1 MNKPENTQKMKSKT
15 LHMLLWHLRQMC
27 LALMLLLGCQHLHAD
42 DYKLGPG
49 DLLRITVFDHQ
60 ELAQEAQ
67 VSQSGNISFPLVGVV
82 AVQGLSTRDVEV
94 LLAKKLV
101 QGAYIRNP
109 QVSVIIGEYQSQKMV
124 VIGQVNKPGQYP
136 LTEAR
141 RVLDVLSQAGGL
153 LPDASA
159 DTAALVHSDGSVQ
172 TVDLVKLLNGD
183 MSTNFDVRN
192 GDTLSVPPATK
203 FYIYGQ
209 VQRPGVY
216 KLTRSLT
223 VSQAISVGGGLT
235 KHGTERR
242 AIVKRRD
249 ADGKENTYSAKPSD
263 VLQADDVL
271 MIKESWF

>member
-1 MNKPENTQKMKSKT
+1 MNKPV
-15 LHMLLWHLRQMC
+15 HFLLRIRQLC
-27 LALMLLLGCQHLHAD
+27 LAVLLMLNSQYLHAD
-42 DYKLGPG
+42 DYKLGPS
-49 DLLRITVFDHQ
+49 DILRISVFDHQ
-60 ELAQEAQ
+60 ELAQEVQ
-67 VSQSGNISFPLVGVV
+67 VSQSGNITFPLVGVV
-82 AVQGLSTRDVEV
+82 PVQGLSTREVEV

-109 QVSVIIGEYQSQKMV
+109 QVSVMIGDYQSQKVV

-141 RVLDVLSQAGGL
+141 RVLDLLSQAGGL
-153 LPDASA
+153 LPDGSA
-159 DTAALVHSDGSVQ
+159 DTAALVHRDGSVQ

-183 MSTNFDVRN
+183 MSTNFDVSN

-203 FYIYGQ
+203 FYIYGE
-209 VQRPGVY
+209 VQHPGVY
-216 KLTRSLT
+216 KLTRNLT

>member
-1 MNKPENTQKMKSKT
+1 MNKPVNKMNNRILQLT
-15 LHMLLWHLRQMC
+15 MQYIRHAW
-27 LALMLLLGCQHLHAD
+27 LALMLLLGCQTLHAD

-49 DLLRITVFDHQ
+49 DLLHITVFDHQ
-60 ELAQEAQ
+60 ELAQDVQ

-82 AVQGLSTRDVEV
+82 PVQGLSTRDVEV

-101 QGAYIRNP
+101 QGAFIRNP
-109 QVSVIIGEYQSQKMV
+109 QVSVMIGEYQSQKVV

-141 RVLDVLSQAGGL
+141 KVLDILSQAGGL
-153 LPDASA
+153 LPDTSA
-159 DTAALVHSDGSVQ
+159 DTAALVHHDGSVQ

-183 MSTNFDVRN
+183 LSTNFDVRN
-192 GDTLSVPPATK
+192 GDTLSVPAAAK
-203 FYIYGQ
+203 FYVYGE

-216 KLTRSLT
+216 KLTRNLT

-249 ADGKENTYSAKPSD
+249 ADGKENAYSAKPSD
-263 VLQADDVL
+263 VLQADDIL